1 MSRSEGA
8 GATQSSETIV
18 GSSLGA
24 DSGSIAVLAFT
35 YVASISI
42 STSLAILSRVRSPE
56 LEM

>member
-1 MSRSEGA
+1 VVDSVRLVERLFEFPGL
-8 GATQSSETIV
+8 
-18 GSSLGA
+18 LGF
-24 DSGSIAVLAFT
+24 V